1 MYFSDPYYSGGGT
14 PPPLTNLS
22 ITLGRYNDPRIY
34 VGIHKRG
41 GTAGGGITVTG
52 YISFDADGYV
62 YQDGQPSKRY
72 TVSEPNVLKVDV
84 ATNDYGGITT
94 CLQAVSPGSS
104 TITLIDYLFY
114 NLECSLT
121 INVTGSRPQ
130 LPQVEKP
137 VWFDG
142 KLTWIDVENTAHY
155 RINRYDQNMN
165 LVGQSSV
172 AQGIQQWNPSPWY
185 LTTQYCTVQAL
196 IGSDPGY
203 LPGEP
208 SPLSDARTVLLP
220 QVGKPVWVNKVI
232 TWNDVEGATNYTV
245 VLYNTELQPIDTK
258 TVAQGIHQYDYTNYT
273 ESSLPAGKYYCT
285 VQARSTSSSGPVS
298 PMSDA
303 LVIGMYALEM
313 AADGNGTIVP
323 EAGTHHYIE
332 GTAVNLVAMPAVGSR
347 FKRWEGATVEDQNN
361 RYTRITM
368 NGDKSITAVFEEVVE
383 LTVVATGGGST
394 IPPSGKAI
402 QYTKGEV
409 VILKA
414 VPNEGY
420 EFKGWTGDLV
430 DNKDV
435 TQVTMDTDKLI
446 GATFNEKQ
454 MVSKNNKKLYF
465 ATANEKAYW
474 NVDGRWTFFATPR
487 HSMMKELEQDNHP
500 QYHNNERGDARYHT
514 KDELNAIAEALANAL
529 ASHTTSSDHDGRYYT
544 ETEVDALL
552 LPRNIDVLPT
562 ADESHRGMIYVLKGG
577 PGVADVPY
585 ICLKGA
591 DDNYSWKSID
601 IT

>member
-1 MYFSDPYYSGGGT
+1 
-14 PPPLTNLS
+14 
-22 ITLGRYNDPRIY
+22 
-34 VGIHKRG
+34 
-41 GTAGGGITVTG
+41 
-52 YISFDADGYV
+52 
-62 YQDGQPSKRY
+62 
-72 TVSEPNVLKVDV
+72 
-84 ATNDYGGITT
+84 
-94 CLQAVSPGSS
+94 
-104 TITLIDYLFY
+104 
-114 NLECSLT
+114 
-121 INVTGSRPQ
+121 
-130 LPQVEKP
+130 
-137 VWFDG
+137 
-142 KLTWIDVENTAHY
+142 
-155 RINRYDQNMN
+155 
-165 LVGQSSV
+165 
-172 AQGIQQWNPSPWY
+172 
-185 LTTQYCTVQAL
+185 
-196 IGSDPGY
+196 
-203 LPGEP
+203 
-208 SPLSDARTVLLP
+208 
-220 QVGKPVWVNKVI
+220 
-232 TWNDVEGATNYTV
+232 
-245 VLYNTELQPIDTK
+245 
-258 TVAQGIHQYDYTNYT
+258 
-273 ESSLPAGKYYCT
+273 
-285 VQARSTSSSGPVS
+285 
-298 PMSDA
+298 
-303 LVIGMYALEM
+303 
-313 AADGNGTIVP
+313 
-323 EAGTHHYIE
+323 
-332 GTAVNLVAMPAVGSR
+332 
-347 FKRWEGATVEDQNN
+347 
-361 RYTRITM
+361 
-368 NGDKSITAVFEEVVE
+368 VE

-514 KDELNAIAEALANAL
+514 KDELNAIVEALANAL